1 MKKTIHFATLT
12 LAVMLLF
19 AGEVP
24 AMAASRGND
33 SLELK
38 SAVATLGGGCFWC
51 LEAVFEELE
60 GVEDVISGYAGG
72 VEKNPD
78 YRSVCAGLT
87 GHAEVVQI
95 RFDSSRVAFEEILA
109 VFFGTHDPTTL
120 DRQGADV
127 GSQYR
132 SIILYHDSS
141 QREAAESMIAQL
153 EEGKVF
159 DRPIVTEVTAMGEFY
174 PAEANHQDYFSRNP
188 EQPYCA
194 AVISP
199 KLDKFRKEFS
209 EKLRR

>member
-1 MKKTIHFATLT
+1 MKKSIPIATLV
-12 LAVMLLF
+12 LAAMSLF

-24 AMAASRGND
+24 AMAASHGNE
-33 SLELK
+33 SIEPR

-51 LEAVFEELE
+51 LEAVFEELA

-95 RFDSSRVAFEEILA
+95 RFDKSRIGYDELLA

-120 DRQGADV
+120 DRQGADI

-132 SIILYHDSS
+132 SVILYHDET
-141 QREAAESMIAQL
+141 QRETAEAMIAEL
-153 EEGKVF
+153 EERKVF
-159 DRPIVTEVTAMGEFY
+159 DRRIVTEVAAMGEFY
-174 PAEANHQDYFSRNP
+174 PAEAYHQDYFSRNSD
-188 EQPYCA
+188 QPYCA

-199 KLDKFRKEFS
+199 KLDKFRKDFAG
-209 EKLRR
+209 KLSR